1 MIIDGK
7 GLSNQL
13 DSDMKA
19 EVTAL
24 KEMGISPKLVVIIV
38 GNDPASQIYVRNKH
52 RKAVKLGIESI
63 IERRPEDFTQ
73 VDLIAL
79 IDHYNND
86 DSVHGILVQ
95 LPLPKQID
103 ETAVIRAIDI
113 RKDVDGFN
121 PENVGKLFSNSEGH
135 YPVSCT
141 PKGIMTMLSHYHID
155 PKGQHA
161 VIVGDSNI
169 VGRPMGALLL
179 NAGATV
185 SYTHILTQDLSAM
198 TRTADILVVATG
210 VAHLIKGT
218 DIKPGATVIDVGM
231 DRDDAGHLVGDVDF
245 EAAQSIAGAIT
256 PVPGGVGPMTI
267 TTLMQQTIEL
277 AKIAN
282 HQTLEPVTN

>member
-7 GLSNQL
+7 GLSNQM
-13 DSDMKA
+13 DSSMKA
-19 EVTAL
+19 EVQAL
-24 KEMGISPKLVVIIV
+24 HKVGIEPKLVVIIV
-38 GNDPASQIYVRNKH
+38 GHDPASQIYVRNKH
-52 RKAVKLGIESI
+52 RKAIKLGITSI

-73 VDLIAL
+73 AELLAL
-79 IDHYNND
+79 IDQYNQD
-86 DSVHGILVQ
+86 ETVHGILVQ

-103 ETAVIRAIDI
+103 ENAVIRAIAVE
-113 RKDVDGFN
+113 KDVDGFS
-121 PENVGKLFSNSEGH
+121 PENVGKLFNNSHEH

-141 PKGIMTMLSHYHID
+141 PKGIMTMLAHYNID
-155 PKGQHA
+155 PAGQHA

-185 SYTHILTQDLSAM
+185 TYTHILTQDLSSF
-198 TRTADILVVATG
+198 TRTADILIVATG
-210 VAHLIKGT
+210 VAHLIKAG

-231 DRDDAGHLVGDVDF
+231 NRDKNGKLVGDVDYDH
-245 EAAQSIAGAIT
+245 AKDIAGAIT

-267 TTLMQQTIEL
+267 TSLMQQTLEL

-282 HQTLEPVTN
+282 HRTLETVR

>member
-1 MIIDGK
+1 MILDGK
-7 GLSNQL
+7 ALSNQL
-13 DSDMKA
+13 DVNMKA
-19 EVTAL
+19 EVAEL
-24 KEMGISPKLVVIIV
+24 KATGLSPKLVVIIV
-38 GNDPASQIYVRNKH
+38 GHDPASQIYVHNKH
-52 RKAVKLGIESI
+52 RKAIKLGIESI
-63 IERRPEDFTQ
+63 IERREADFTEAELLQ
-73 VDLIAL
+73 L
-79 IDHYNND
+79 IDQYNCD

-95 LPLPKQID
+95 LPLPKHID
-103 ETAVIRAIDI
+103 EGKIIRAIDVH
-113 RKDVDGFN
+113 KDVDGFS
-121 PENVGKLFSNSEGH
+121 PESVGKLFNNSHEH

-185 SYTHILTQDLSAM
+185 TYTHILTENLSAH
-198 TRTADILVVATG
+198 TKTADILIVATG
-210 VAHLIKGT
+210 VAHLIKAA

-231 DRDDAGHLVGDVDF
+231 DRDENGKLVGDVDYDH
-245 EAAQSIAGAIT
+245 AKDVAGAIT

-277 AKIAN
+277 AKVAD
-282 HQTLEPVTN
+282 HRTLQPVR

>member
-13 DSDMKA
+13 DSSMKT
-19 EVTAL
+19 EVQAL
-24 KEMGISPKLVVIIV
+24 KKMGVEPKLVVIIV

-52 RKAVKLGIESI
+52 RKATKLGITSI
-63 IERRPEDFTQ
+63 IERRPETFTQ
-73 VDLIAL
+73 AKLLAL
-79 IDHYNND
+79 INQYNQD
-86 DSVHGILVQ
+86 ETVHGILVQ

-103 ETAVIRAIDI
+103 ETAVIRAIAI
-113 RKDVDGFN
+113 EKDVDGFS
-121 PENVGKLFSNSEGH
+121 PVNVGRLFSNSHEH

-141 PKGIMTMLSHYHID
+141 PKGIMTILSHYHID
-155 PKGQHA
+155 PTGQHA

-185 SYTHILTQDLSAM
+185 TYTHILTADLPSL
-198 TRTADILVVATG
+198 TRTADILIVATG
-210 VAHLIKGT
+210 VAHLIRAA

-231 DRDDAGHLVGDVDF
+231 NRDTNGKLVGDVDY
-245 EAAQSIAGAIT
+245 EHAKDVAGAIT

-267 TTLMQQTIEL
+267 TSLMQQTLEL
-277 AKIAN
+277 TKMAN
-282 HQTLEPVTN
+282 RQALEPVKV